1 MTLVQSFYFF
11 VVDIFLFAIS
21 STILVLSEYMYV
33 TLERRAWLSGNMQ
46 NSLLQYLRVHPM
58 QILSSGGYVF
68 IYNYKINYTFTFHDY
83 RFQGIEKTTIQGNI
97 PSISAQDNQVSII
110 EHVYLISAFFQE
122 LLIWFL

>member
-97 PSISAQDNQVSII
+97 PSLSAQDNQVSII

>member
-1 MTLVQSFYFF
+1 
-11 VVDIFLFAIS
+11 
-21 STILVLSEYMYV
+21 MYV